1 MEAAHVQDDWSH
13 AAGLGGVGSDVGG
26 EVFDRLVA
34 AWRARE
40 VQGLLHLLC
49 DTDGEEVYHTLF
61 MKAAAE
67 AAGIQCK
74 VVVGT
79 EGWTFAEGGRVVDAD
94 GVAFQNVWKTW
105 AWRTIVDGLTE
116 AEIASY
122 VSQAESVGAGGSAEV
137 QQQQFL
143 PHSSAPKLGHALLDA
158 RTRVIEPL
166 WTMLPSSKSIL
177 PVLCELFPSHPYLLK
192 SSFEL
197 TQDLVEGG
205 HVAKPVRGRGGKNV
219 SLFEPCLGH
228 GSIQQPA
235 EVTSG
240 RWSDDVQVYQELC
253 LLPKVGGAFVQ
264 FCTWA
269 INGQHGGVVVRQG
282 TSAIIDYES
291 DVMPI
296 RVVEDDLQ

>member
-13 AAGLGGVGSDVGG
+13 AAGLGNIGSDVGG
-26 EVFDRLVA
+26 EVMNKLVA
-34 AWRARE
+34 AWRARK
-40 VQGLLHLLC
+40 VHGLLHLLC

-67 AAGIQCK
+67 MAGIQCK
-74 VVVGT
+74 MVIGT
-79 EGWTFAEGGRVVDAD
+79 EGWAFSRGGRVVDAD
-94 GVAFQNVWKTW
+94 GVAFENVWKTW

-116 AEIASY
+116 AEIAPY
-122 VSQAESVGAGGSAEV
+122 VFQAESVEAGGSSEV
-137 QQQQFL
+137 KQESL
-143 PHSSAPKLGHALLDA
+143 PSSAPKLGHALLDS

-177 PVLCELFPSHPYLLK
+177 PVLCEIFPGHPYLLH

-197 TQDLVEGG
+197 TPDLIEGG

-219 SLFEPCLGH
+219 SLFEPFLGQ
-228 GSIQQPA
+228 GSIQPA
-235 EVTSG
+235 EATSG
-240 RWSDDVQVYQELC
+240 RWAEDVLVYQELC
-253 LLPKVGGAFVQ
+253 FLPKLGGAFVQ

-269 INGQHGGVVVRQG
+269 IDGQHGGVVVRQG
-282 TSAIIDYES
+282 TSAIIGYES

-296 RVVEDDLQ
+296 RVVGDKQPL